1 MSKMVLEIPD
11 ELTEAL
17 RIPPQEQS
25 SRLCR
30 ELAIRLYEKGLLS
43 MGKARELAGMGVW
56 EFHTLLGEEGIV
68 RNYDVEELESDLET
82 LERLG

>member
-30 ELAIRLYEKGLLS
+30 ELAIRLYEKKLLS
-43 MGKARELAGMGVW
+43 LGKARELAGMDIW
-56 EFHTLLGEEGIV
+56 EFHALLGEEGIV
-68 RNYDVEELESDLET
+68 RNYDVEELKRDLDT
-82 LERLG
+82 LESLG

>member
-43 MGKARELAGMGVW
+43 LGKARELAGMGVW
-56 EFHTLLGEEGIV
+56 EFHALLGDEGIV
-68 RNYDVEELESDLET
+68 RTYDVEELKSDLET
-82 LERLG
+82 LESLG

>member
-1 MSKMVLEIPD
+1 MGKMVLEISED
-11 ELTEAL
+11 LSEAL

-30 ELAIRLYEKGLLS
+30 ELAVRLYEKGMLAL
-43 MGKARELAGMGVW
+43 GKARELAGMGGW
-56 EFHTLLGEEGIV
+56 EFHALLGEEGIV
-68 RNYDVEELESDLET
+68 RTYDIEELESDLDT